1 MEYGLIVTVL
11 CLAIVFGLLCLLIV
25 ALYLMRLFSA
35 KSQSKVLSQSQSIVK
50 EELTQTHE
58 EYDQKIIAAITA
70 AVQMMMS
77 QQSEDKKAKFIVRS
91 IKRI

>member
-11 CLAIVFGLLCLLIV
+11 CLAIVFGLLCTLIV

-35 KSQSKVLSQSQSIVK
+35 KSQSKPQSIVK
-50 EELTQTHE
+50 EELTQIHE
-58 EYDQKIIAAITA
+58 EDDQKIIAAITA
-70 AVQMMMS
+70 AVQMIMS
-77 QQSEDKKAKFIVRS
+77 HQTEDKKAKFIVRS